1 MKPATILLRIS
12 MPLLVVTL
20 CVQRPALSVKAATD
34 VRVKHV
40 YLVVLE
46 NHSYS
51 SIIGNKS
58 MPWLNGLASRYAY
71 ATAYYA
77 NTHPSIGNYFELT
90 TGKIITNN
98 DGYSNTVNGDNIVRH
113 LLSAGKTWKEY
124 TEGLPRRGYTG
135 GDTGEYT
142 EHHNPL
148 SYFSDVRN
156 SSNEIINLVPFSQFA
171 TDLRN
176 GSLPNYSF
184 IVPDND
190 HNGHDC
196 PDTIPTC
203 TDSQRLAQVDTW
215 LKTNIGPLVGSSGF
229 NAPHGGLL
237 VIVFDESA
245 GDSTHGGGRVAWVV
259 AGPDVKK
266 AYVST
271 MLYQH
276 QSTLRFLSEAV
287 GLTSFPGAAA
297 AAPDMEEFIIG
308 D

>member
-1 MKPATILLRIS
+1 MKPATILLRIGTA
-12 MPLLVVTL
+12 LLVVTL
-20 CVQRPALSVKAATD
+20 CVQRPALSVKAAPD

-90 TGKIITNN
+90 TGKVITNN

-124 TEGLPRRGYTG
+124 TEGLPRSGYTG

-156 SSNEIINLVPFSQFA
+156 SSNEINYLVPFSQFA
-171 TDLRN
+171 TDLMN

-190 HNGHDC
+190 NNGHDC

>member
-1 MKPATILLRIS
+1 MKPATILLRIG
-12 MPLLVVTL
+12 MLLLVVTL
-20 CVQRPALSVKAATD
+20 YVQRPALSVKAATD
-34 VRVKHV
+34 VQVKHV

-98 DGYSNTVNGDNIVRH
+98 DGYSNTVSGDNIVRH

-124 TEGLPRRGYTG
+124 TEGLPRNGYTG

-190 HNGHDC
+190 NNGHDC

-203 TDSQRLAQVDTW
+203 TDSQRLAQVDT
-215 LKTNIGPLVGSSGF
+215 
-229 NAPHGGLL
+229 
-237 VIVFDESA
+237 
-245 GDSTHGGGRVAWVV
+245 
-259 AGPDVKK
+259 
-266 AYVST
+266 
-271 MLYQH
+271 
-276 QSTLRFLSEAV
+276 
-287 GLTSFPGAAA
+287 
-297 AAPDMEEFIIG
+297 
-308 D
+308 

>member
-1 MKPATILLRIS
+1 MTPATILLRIGTL
-12 MPLLVVTL
+12 LLVVML
-20 CVQRPALSVKAATD
+20 CVQLPTISVKGATD
-34 VRVKHV
+34 VQVKHV

-58 MPWLNGLASRYAY
+58 MPWLNALARKYAY
-71 ATAYYA
+71 ASAYYA

-98 DGYSNTVNGDNIVRH
+98 DGYRITVTADNIVRH

-124 TEGLPRRGYTG
+124 TEGLPNVGYAG
-135 GDTGEYT
+135 GNTGEYT

-171 TDLRN
+171 TDLTN
-176 GSLPNYSF
+176 SSLPNYSF

-190 HNGHDC
+190 NNGHDC
-196 PDTIPTC
+196 PDTIPSC
-203 TDSQRLAQVDTW
+203 TNSQRLAHVDAW
-215 LKTNIGPLVGSSGF
+215 LKTNLGPLVGSSGF
-229 NAPHGGLL
+229 QATHGGLL

-245 GDSTHGGGRVAWVV
+245 GDSMRGGGRVAWVV
-259 AGPDVKK
+259 AGPEVKK

-271 MLYQH
+271 TLYQH
-276 QSTLRFLSEAV
+276 QSTLRFLSEAL
-287 GLTSFPGAAA
+287 GLTSFPGVAAT
-297 AAPDMEEFIIG
+297 APDMEEFIIG

>member
-1 MKPATILLRIS
+1 MKPATIPLRIGTA
-12 MPLLVVTL
+12 LLVVTL

-46 NHSYS
+46 NQSYS

-124 TEGLPRRGYTG
+124 TEGLPRSGYTG

-190 HNGHDC
+190 NNGHDC

-215 LKTNIGPLVGSSGF
+215 LKTNIGSLVGSSGF
-229 NAPHGGLL
+229 NTPHGGLL

-297 AAPDMEEFIIG
+297 TAPDMEEFIIG